1 MISIETSEPAGTS
14 PDSSDRI
21 QEFLARHGGPG
32 QRRSEAADSVVGV
45 SGWSE
50 VYAADG
56 YTLRCE
62 WSRSGERQEMQ
73 FTELPPKSA

>member
-1 MISIETSEPAGTS
+1 MRNTAEPDGTS

-21 QEFLARHGGPG
+21 LEFFSRHGGPG
-32 QRRSEAADSVVGV
+32 ERRSEAGERVAGM

-56 YTLRCE
+56 YTLRCD
-62 WSRSGERQEMQ
+62 WSRSGDREEMQ
-73 FTELPPKSA
+73 FTELPPGPR